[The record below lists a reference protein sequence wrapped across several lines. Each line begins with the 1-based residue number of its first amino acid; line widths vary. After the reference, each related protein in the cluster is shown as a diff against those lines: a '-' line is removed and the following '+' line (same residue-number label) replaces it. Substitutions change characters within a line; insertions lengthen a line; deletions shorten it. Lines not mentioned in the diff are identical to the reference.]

1 MPPGLSLLY
10 RVARA
15 SSAQLP
21 SWKEPDR
28 WFSNTSKTVLL
39 GSKFPIC
46 FFATALTPW
55 KRAFLAAFFSG
66 LLGQALHT
74 FWAPQKYEHC
84 SSVAERM
91 KKKAVDGCDVNGTFH
106 TRFKATLSLNLGLD
120 TRRKQVHAL
129 FGGMPIHP
137 SFQMTP
143 TSYSS
148 GEVSSIQLLV
158 MRGTKKRR
166 YH

>member
-1 MPPGLSLLY
+1 
-10 RVARA
+10 
-15 SSAQLP
+15 
-21 SWKEPDR
+21 
-28 WFSNTSKTVLL
+28 
-39 GSKFPIC
+39 
-46 FFATALTPW
+46 
-55 KRAFLAAFFSG
+55 
-66 LLGQALHT
+66 
-74 FWAPQKYEHC
+74 
-84 SSVAERM
+84 M

-158 MRGTKKRR
+158 MRGTKKKEGIINKEYAKTSLNRNSLAQTS
-166 YH
+166 Y